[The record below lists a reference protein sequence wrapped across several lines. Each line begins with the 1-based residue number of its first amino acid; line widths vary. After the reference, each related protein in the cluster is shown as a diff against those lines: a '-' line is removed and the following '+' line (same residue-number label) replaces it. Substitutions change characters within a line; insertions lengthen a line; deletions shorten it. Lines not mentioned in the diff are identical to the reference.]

1 MTFSGLKQWFALSLI
16 YLLLANGE
24 PTGRTYRVAHPHQQ
38 FPGVPKGLLGCS
50 EPTTN
55 TFFLPI
61 KVSLRAACKKLQLNL
76 Y

>member
-1 MTFSGLKQWFALSLI
+1 MTFSGLKQ
-16 YLLLANGE
+16 
-24 PTGRTYRVAHPHQQ
+24 GRDLENRVAHPQQQ